1 MLVHLV
7 TDNHI
12 EGSETLSQWV
22 TDLITSSCERFGP
35 QLTRVEV
42 HLSDENAAKEG
53 KNDKRCLLE
62 ARLSGLEPVVASHSA
77 ATLEQCID
85 AALDTLLKS
94 LDRKLERLDQR
105 KGATSFSGQKTS

>member
-12 EGSETLSQWV
+12 EGSEALNQWV
-22 TDLITSSCERFGP
+22 TDLVTSSCERFGP
-35 QLTRVEV
+35 QLIRVEV
-42 HLSDENAAKEG
+42 HLADENGGKEG

-62 ARLSGLEPVVASHSA
+62 ARLSGLEPVVASQNA

-85 AALDTLLKS
+85 GALDILLKS
-94 LDRKLERLDQR
+94 LDRKLDRLDQR
-105 KGATSFSGQKTS
+105 KGSTSFSGQKTL